1 MIKKN
6 EKIKNKNK
14 ELEERI
20 KQLESFHNYIY
31 KNKNEIQITK
41 CYNLGEKNKS
51 NEHKGKIRAIA
62 SFPSVNLVSV
72 SENATIMIFDK
83 N

>member
-1 MIKKN
+1 MKKKN
-6 EKIKNKNK
+6 EEIKNKNK

-41 CYNLGEKNKS
+41 CYNLEEKK
-51 NEHKGKIRAIA
+51 
-62 SFPSVNLVSV
+62 
-72 SENATIMIFDK
+72 
-83 N
+83 